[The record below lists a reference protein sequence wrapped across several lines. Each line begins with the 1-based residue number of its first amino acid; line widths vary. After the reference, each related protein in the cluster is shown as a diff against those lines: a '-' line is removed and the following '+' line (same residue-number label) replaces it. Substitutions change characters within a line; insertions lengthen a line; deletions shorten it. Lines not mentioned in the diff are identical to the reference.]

1 MWQPSLTA
9 NEPDRLLGYPL
20 YTSPYAPTDA
30 IAFGDIKYYNIG
42 DRGTRSDVPELLAGA
57 DVFIHLPDCAEGF
70 GIAVVE
76 ALASG
81 LICVCNDRGALPEI
95 VEDGVSGLIV
105 KSGDSVTER
114 LRSLIPGSAQWER
127 IRRGAVEAA
136 QKFSIETFAAKLD
149 DLIEEP

>member
-1 MWQPSLTA
+1 MAKRIDAEERQRICRCYRQCGSYSRVA
-9 NEPDRLLGYPL
+9 KELG
-20 YTSPYAPTDA
+20 
-30 IAFGDIKYYNIG
+30 IG
-42 DRGTRSDVPELLAGA
+42 DQVDFLGTRSDVPELLAGA

-76 ALASG
+76 AMASG

-136 QKFSIETFAAKLD
+136 QKFSIETFAVKLD
-149 DLIEEP
+149 ALIEEP